1 MPKFRLRWSRRSR
14 RIYSQLPDK
23 LKQEVINALK
33 ELEMEGVEV
42 VANPLYRELQDR
54 YKYKFN
60 GFRLILK
67 SSDDVIDLLE
77 IRFRDH
83 NTYLNVP

>member
-1 MPKFRLRWSRRSR
+1 
-14 RIYSQLPDK
+14 LPDK

-42 VANPLYRELQDR
+42 VADPLYRELQGR

>member
-1 MPKFRLRWSRRSR
+1 MPKFRLRWSRHSR

-42 VANPLYRELQDR
+42 VADPLYRELQDR

-67 SSDDVIDLLE
+67 SSDDVIDLLD